1 MYAATGAAWV
11 RVVALELRAILSC
24 DQMDW
29 KRSGNPLSFD
39 SEERMRH
46 GWPLKGSKTG
56 RQAAQVSYCH

>member
-1 MYAATGAAWV
+1 MYAATGAAWI

-29 KRSGNPLSFD
+29 KRSGNPLSFN
-39 SEERMRH
+39 SEERMRQ

-56 RQAAQVSYCH
+56 R